1 MNNTSKPPSTPTQ
14 PTATPS
20 TVTPSTPTPST
31 SPQPPSNTKPVKSKG
46 PIGEYTTNLKNFINN
61 TLFSSDLGLVLTI
74 LVVLVGISFMSIIS
88 FDNLGLIRNRYV
100 NSTISI
106 VFSIIF
112 IWLIF
117 KFMGTSFKFMEVN
130 VDLGY
135 VIYVVLIIGLLVVF
149 SG

>member
-1 MNNTSKPPSTPTQ
+1 MNNTSKPTSTP
-14 PTATPS
+14 
-20 TVTPSTPTPST
+20 TPSTPTPST
-31 SPQPPSNTKPVKSKG
+31 PTQPPSNAKPVKSKG
-46 PIGEYTTNLKNFINN
+46 PISEYTTNIKNFINN
-61 TLFSSDLGLVLTI
+61 TLFSSDIGLVLTI

-106 VFSIIF
+106 VFSIMF

-135 VIYVVLIIGLLVVF
+135 VIYVVLIIALLVVF

>member
-1 MNNTSKPPSTPTQ
+1 MDNTSKTPPTQ
-14 PTATPS
+14 GPPTQGP
-20 TVTPSTPTPST
+20 PTQGPPTQGPT
-31 SPQPPSNTKPVKSKG
+31 SQPKANTKPKSKG
-46 PIGEYTTNLKNFINN
+46 PIGAYTDKIKGFINN

-74 LVVLVGISFMSIIS
+74 LVVLVGISFISIIS
-88 FDNLGLIRNRYV
+88 YDNLGLIRTKFV

-117 KFMGTSFKFMEVN
+117 KFMGTGFKFMEIN

-135 VIYVVLIIGLLVVF
+135 VIYVVLIIGLMIVF

>member
-1 MNNTSKPPSTPTQ
+1 MENTSKTPSTQGTSTQGTSTQ
-14 PTATPS
+14 PTS
-20 TVTPSTPTPST
+20 T
-31 SPQPPSNTKPVKSKG
+31 QPKANTKPVKSKG
-46 PIGEYTTNLKNFINN
+46 PIGEYTTNVKNFINN

-74 LVVLVGISFMSIIS
+74 LVVLVGISFISIIS
-88 FDNLGLIRNRYV
+88 FDNLGLIRSKFV

-135 VIYVVLIIGLLVVF
+135 VIYVVLIIGLMIVF